1 MDAST
6 YLRRK
11 KETMTQYIHKPTFM
25 DAGLRTS
32 VLGKVA
38 GASHY
43 VSPNTKVA
51 PIDPCQTAAIA
62 FTGSATAKPVFVQ
75 PGCCAVADNAS
86 IAIQGCPMIYEQPS
100 YIESCKV
107 TPYHGTPAQQ
117 SEAGALKCC
126 NDNLE
131 TPK

>member
-11 KETMTQYIHKPTFM
+11 KESMEKYIATPKCM

-32 VLGKVA
+32 MLSKT
-38 GASHY
+38 GAHY

-51 PIDPCQTAAIA
+51 PINPCSTSTVG

-75 PGCCAVADNAS
+75 PGCCITSDTRPIVLPCCD
-86 IAIQGCPMIYEQPS
+86 MIYEQDKYVS
-100 YIESCKV
+100 ACKV
-107 TPYHGTPAQQ
+107 QPYYGTPAQQ
-117 SEAGALKCC
+117 SEAAAVKCC
-126 NDNLE
+126 NDE
-131 TPK
+131 EVS

>member
-25 DAGLRTS
+25 DAGLRTN
-32 VLGKVA
+32 VLGKIA

-51 PIDPCQTAAIA
+51 PINPCDTANMG
-62 FTGSATAKPVFVQ
+62 FTGSATATPVFVQ
-75 PGCCAVADNAS
+75 PGCCVPPATGS
-86 IAIQGCPMIYEQPS
+86 IVKPCCDMIYEPEQ
-100 YIESCKV
+100 YVQACKV
-107 TPYHGTPAQQ
+107 VPYYGTPAQQ
-117 SEAGALKCC
+117 SEAAALPCC
-126 NDNLE
+126 NDQE
-131 TPK
+131 VS